1 MESKK
6 KGTVLII
13 LGLLVFLMIV
23 CSILWGG
30 KTKVETKKIGFILSG
45 SAEEHGWNGMHY
57 EGFKASCEKLGVEM
71 LVKENINEFTG
82 ECETAIHEL
91 VDEGASMIVLSS
103 YGYSEEVYDVVQ
115 QYPEIVFYGNSSEY
129 HSKNMTS
136 YFCRMYQARYM
147 AGIIAGMKTQTK
159 EIGYVAAMENNEV
172 NRGINAFTLGVKS
185 VNPDASVHVIWT
197 NSWDDEERETKAAK
211 TLIETVGVDV
221 ITYHQNQ
228 DYVIQEAER
237 QGIYSIGYHV
247 ALEGMSQ
254 KYLTSVVCKWE
265 LLYEEIIKQYLQGN
279 ANSIKNYWIGIDSK
293 YDVVGL
299 SKFSEEITPDIAEKV
314 EETLSMMHAG
324 KDIFSGVIYD
334 NLGNLRCE
342 DGEIIRDEIL
352 LEQFDW
358 FVAGVEIYEE

>member
-1 MESKK
+1 
-6 KGTVLII
+6 
-13 LGLLVFLMIV
+13 MIV

-30 KTKVETKKIGFILSG
+30 KSKVETEKIGFILSG
-45 SAEEHGWNGMHY
+45 SVDEHGWNGMHY

-82 ECETAIHEL
+82 ECENAIHEL
-91 VDEGASMIVLSS
+91 VAEGASMIVLSS
-103 YGYSEEVYDVVQ
+103 YGYSEEAYDVVQ
-115 QYPEIVFYGNSSEY
+115 QYPEIAFYGNSSEY

-147 AGIIAGMKTQTK
+147 AGIIAGMKTQTNK
-159 EIGYVAAMENNEV
+159 IGYVAAMENNEV

-185 VNPDASVHVIWT
+185 VKPAASVHVIWT
-197 NSWDDEERETKAAK
+197 NSWDNEERETKAAK
-211 TLIETVGVDV
+211 TLIEKVGVDV

-237 QGIYSIGYHV
+237 QDIYSIGYHV
-247 ALEGMSQ
+247 ASKGMSS

-265 LLYEEIIKQYLQGN
+265 LLYEEVIKQYLQGN
-279 ANSIKNYWIGIDSK
+279 ANSIENYWIGIDSK

-299 SKFSEEITPDIAEKV
+299 SEYSEEVTPDIVEKV
-314 EETLSMMHAG
+314 EEAMNTMHAG
-324 KDIFSGVIYD
+324 KDIFSGIIYD
-334 NLGNLRCE
+334 NLGNLQCE
-342 DGEIIRDEIL
+342 NGEIIRDEIL